1 MDLGSIIGIVMC
13 FGGVLLGYLMEATHG
28 GMSIPE
34 ALSRLVQPSA
44 MLIIFPGSL
53 GSTMVSVPW
62 NVTTNVI
69 AILSKAF
76 IVQETDPQEIIERI
90 IKYVNISRTNGIIA
104 LDSEIKNEP
113 NQFLREGIQLV
124 VDGQEINVVKDFL
137 RVQMESCEERH
148 EMGAKFF
155 NNWGGFLPTFGI
167 IGTVM
172 GLISV
177 LGTAGKDPSNTG
189 ALISG
194 IAVAFVATFFG
205 VLFANAVALPIG
217 SKLQTLN
224 AEEMLLKNLMLEG
237 ILSLQAAENPRVVR
251 DKLNAFLSPA
261 QRKSKEK
268 EG

>member
-1 MDLGSIIGIVMC
+1 MDLGSVIGIILCFSGV
-13 FGGVLLGYLMEATHG
+13 FGGYFMEALAG
-28 GMSIPE
+28 GMTIGAAIKSLI
-34 ALSRLVQPSA
+34 QPSA
-44 MLIIFPGSL
+44 MLIIFPGSI
-53 GSTMVSVPW
+53 GSTMLSVPW
-62 NVTTNVI
+62 SVTKNVI
-69 AILSKAF
+69 SITMKAF
-76 IVQETDPQEIIERI
+76 IVKETDPQEIIERV

-148 EMGAKFF
+148 EMGSKFY

-205 VLFANAVALPIG
+205 VLFANGIALPIG
-217 SKLQTLN
+217 SKLQTLS
-224 AEEMLLKNLMLEG
+224 AEEMLLKNMMLEG

-251 DKLNAFLSPA
+251 DKLNAFLSPS

>member
-1 MDLGSIIGIVMC
+1 MDLGSVIGIVMC
-13 FGGVLLGYLMEATHG
+13 FSGVFIGYFMEATHG
-28 GMSIPE
+28 GMSVGDAIGK
-34 ALSRLVQPSA
+34 LIQPSA

-53 GSTMVSVPW
+53 GSTMLSMPWSVTL
-62 NVTTNVI
+62 NFVG
-69 AILSKAF
+69 ILMKAF
-76 IVQETDPQEIIERI
+76 IIKEADPQEIIERI

-124 VDGQEINVVKDFL
+124 VDGQEITVVKDFL

-148 EMGAKFF
+148 AMGSKWFS
-155 NNWGGFLPTFGI
+155 NWGSFLPTFGI

-217 SKLQTLN
+217 SKLQTLS

-251 DKLNAFLSPA
+251 DKLNAFLSPS
-261 QRKSKEK
+261 QRKTKEK